1 MPTLKDIAQKVGVSI
16 STVSRVLS
24 NEANRSINTQTKQ
37 DIWDT
42 AREIGYA
49 VKEPSK
55 EPHTETR
62 NIGCLVSTLQ
72 NKHYHPYFSVIIDGI
87 EKELQRKGYN
97 LVYTHTHGDLENPQI
112 LQKAIH
118 HSQVEGIIVIEGID
132 SKIYNYIKKNVSCI
146 VGIDIA
152 DQTVPTISYDRVE
165 AARTS
170 VNHLIEQGHRDI
182 MFIGGTGLSGD
193 FEKEKRYRGYRLAL
207 EQAGIKP
214 NPLRALNAQWDP
226 DNCYEMMG
234 KYLEQHKDNLPTAIF
249 TASDLMAMAAMR
261 AISENG
267 YRIPQ
272 DFAIIGFDDNEASRF
287 TVPPL
292 STVQIPTFEI
302 GIIAAKTMI
311 SCLNDPYPLP
321 IKITVPFQ
329 TQFRQSTDYRIEE
342 QK

>member
-1 MPTLKDIAQKVGVSI
+1 MPTLKDIAQKVGVSV

-24 NEANRSINTQTKQ
+24 NDANRSINTQTKQ
-37 DIWDT
+37 NIWDT
-42 AREIGYA
+42 ARAIGYA
-49 VKEPSK
+49 VKEPAK
-55 EPHTETR
+55 EHKIETR

-87 EKELQRKGYN
+87 ETELQSKGYR

-112 LQKAIH
+112 LQKAIQ
-118 HSQVEGIIVIEGID
+118 HSQVEGIIIIEGID
-132 SKIYNYIKKNVSCI
+132 SKIYDYIKKNVSCI
-146 VGIDIA
+146 VGIDIT
-152 DQTVPTISYDRVE
+152 DSTVPTISYDRVE

-182 MFIGGTGLSGD
+182 MFVGGTGLSGD

-234 KYLEQHKDNLPTAIF
+234 QYLEQHKDNLPTAIF

-261 AISENG
+261 AISEKG

-311 SCLNDPYPLP
+311 ACLNDPYPLP
-321 IKITVPFQ
+321 IKITVPFL
-329 TQFRQSTDYRIEE
+329 TQFRQSTDYRIGE
-342 QK
+342 K